1 MTPVFLMP
9 TEPELPDLLAGISAG
24 DRAAMDRAF
33 AAVYAELRRLAHRQL
48 GRNPDHGTLSTTALV
63 HEAYLRLVDSK
74 GAAVAG
80 REHFF
85 ALAARAM
92 RHVLIDYARRR
103 KAVKR
108 GGGEPITLLDEEN
121 VPAAERAAELL
132 AIDDALTRLEA
143 AEAPLGRL
151 VELRFYGGLSLE
163 ETAGVLAVSAS
174 TVKREWRRARA
185 FLQRELEAGAALA

>member
-1 MTPVFLMP
+1 MP
-9 TEPELPDLLAGISAG
+9 ADVAELLAGIVAG

-33 AAVYAELRRLAHRQL
+33 SAVYAELRRLAHGQL
-48 GRNPDHGTLSTTALV
+48 ARNPDHGTLCTTALV
-63 HEAYLRLVDSK
+63 HETYLRLVDAK

-92 RHVLIDYARRR
+92 RHILVDYARRR
-103 KAVKR
+103 TAAKR
-108 GGGEPITLLDEEN
+108 GGGQPLTLLDEAT

-132 AIDDALTRLEA
+132 AIDDALVTLEA
-143 AEAPLGRL
+143 AEAALGRL

-163 ETAGVLAVSAS
+163 ETAAVLAVSPS

-185 FLQRELEAGAALA
+185 FLQRELESGAGP